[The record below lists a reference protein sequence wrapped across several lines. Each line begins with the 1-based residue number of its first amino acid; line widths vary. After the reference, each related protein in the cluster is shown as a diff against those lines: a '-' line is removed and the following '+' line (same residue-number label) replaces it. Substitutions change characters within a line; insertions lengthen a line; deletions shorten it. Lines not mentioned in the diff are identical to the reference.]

1 LYRYAVLKSSVKAMM
16 KNKGAEGAAKGGSI
30 VLCSSAVAS
39 HGRLWAVQLLT
50 AALARAAW

>member
-1 LYRYAVLKSSVKAMM
+1 MYRYAVLKSSVKAMM